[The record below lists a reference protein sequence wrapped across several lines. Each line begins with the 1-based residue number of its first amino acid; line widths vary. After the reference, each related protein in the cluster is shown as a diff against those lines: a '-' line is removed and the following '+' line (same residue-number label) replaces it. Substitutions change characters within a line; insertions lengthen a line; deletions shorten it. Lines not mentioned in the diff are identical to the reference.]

1 MRVDEKMPLEAESE
15 NTINEMALSKQEL
28 ENKALST
35 ADKALKELNDFM
47 FLRLADAR
55 TVERLTSI
63 VANAAALLKELRKR
77 NNYGKRNSES

>member
-1 MRVDEKMPLEAESE
+1 MGMDEKMPPEAESE

-35 ADKALKELNDFM
+35 ADKALKELNNFA
-47 FLRLADAR
+47 FLQLADAG

>member
-1 MRVDEKMPLEAESE
+1 MGMDEKMSLEAESE

-55 TVERLTSI
+55 TVERLTSV
-63 VANAAALLKELRKR
+63 VANAAALLKELRLRK
-77 NNYGKRNSES
+77 G